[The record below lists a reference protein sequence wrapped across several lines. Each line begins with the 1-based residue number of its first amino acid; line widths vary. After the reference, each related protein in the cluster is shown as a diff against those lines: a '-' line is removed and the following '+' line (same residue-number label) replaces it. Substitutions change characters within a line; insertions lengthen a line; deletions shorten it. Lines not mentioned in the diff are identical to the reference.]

1 MKTAGYYVFLPRGI
15 LTGRIIEKLSGM
27 EDMVQI
33 KDNCRFLKVRRRKNW
48 IDMTSLQAHLDMVC
62 EKNGAYG
69 LDFGRLKAK

>member
-1 MKTAGYYVFLPRGI
+1 
-15 LTGRIIEKLSGM
+15 
-27 EDMVQI
+27 MVQI